1 MVAASGM
8 ERSAVALTAGA
19 GIGAAIT
26 LCVSSMARSAAP
38 IHASHDLMHA
48 ASTRGKA
55 EAAVSAARR
64 WRSRGARVYRV
75 VLTGGP
81 CGGKSSSQR
90 HLSETLTAQGYDVYF
105 APEIPTILMNGG
117 CQYPGLAKENAEKL
131 LAFERSIIQM
141 QMQME
146 ESFLEVAVST
156 SRPSV
161 VIFDRALLDVPAYLP
176 RETWLGKSFVQR

>member
-1 MVAASGM
+1 
-8 ERSAVALTAGA
+8 
-19 GIGAAIT
+19 
-26 LCVSSMARSAAP
+26 
-38 IHASHDLMHA
+38 
-48 ASTRGKA
+48 
-55 EAAVSAARR
+55 
-64 WRSRGARVYRV
+64 
-75 VLTGGP
+75 
-81 CGGKSSSQR
+81 
-90 HLSETLTAQGYDVYF
+90 
-105 APEIPTILMNGG
+105 MNGG